1 MPFHQQIIPAAAA
14 GILFYNAG
22 HDKTPNP
29 IGFLEQVQFLQLA
42 TFLLTLYIVI
52 AFDSWHSFLGTTLC
66 ITPCIEEDCNNLD
79 ESQER
84 S

>member
-14 GILFYNAG
+14 GILFCNAG

-29 IGFLEQVQFLQLA
+29 IGCLEQVQFLKLA
-42 TFLLTLYIVI
+42 AFLFTLYVEI
-52 AFDSWHSFLGTTLC
+52 AFDSCHSFFEITYIIKLC
-66 ITPCIEEDCNNLD
+66 IYEDCNNLD